1 MKFEHELDRLK
12 REEGQRP
19 EESLQPI
26 DDETAVQTTQTRT
39 LKKLHKSG
47 APSRM
52 SRTPHRCSR
61 LRLPQ
66 RSPPPPGSGACC
78 ASRTPPS
85 SSRTLLDRA
94 CVLRRRKAFKIFAT
108 DRCESAVDSS
118 ASRIEGSQRGRTK
131 GEEREGR
138 NEKKE
143 E

>member
-1 MKFEHELDRLK
+1 MNYLVDILK

-26 DDETAVQTTQTRT
+26 DDETAIQTTQTRT

-47 APSRM
+47 APCRM

-66 RSPPPPGSGACC
+66 RSPPLPGSGACC

-85 SSRTLLDRA
+85 SSRTSRDRTCSILFA
-94 CVLRRRKAFKIFAT
+94 NKSPKLTQNSRDKSLRVGTTA
-108 DRCESAVDSS
+108 
-118 ASRIEGSQRGRTK
+118 EGQTTK
-131 GEEREGR
+131 RAREV
-138 NEKKE
+138 EKQI
-143 E
+143 